1 MEATLEAVRKLE
13 EEGGLDIVGVTV
25 GCESVSCPWAWIR
38 FEFLDKFLPDP
49 RYINKITQGVE
60 LSDIIST
67 RLGKKGLQTNGEELS
82 HHRRDK
88 YLMGER

>member
-1 MEATLEAVRKLE
+1 MTH
-13 EEGGLDIVGVTV
+13 I
-25 GCESVSCPWAWIR
+25 
-38 FEFLDKFLPDP
+38 
-49 RYINKITQGVE
+49 YINVLPQGVE
-60 LSDIIST
+60 LSDIISS